1 MLDLRSIA
9 RALGGEVSGHQV
21 LAPGPGHSPKDRSLA
36 IRISDT
42 APDGFLIY
50 SHCNDD
56 WRDCRDYVR
65 SKLGLPAWAP
75 GDDREQQRTIKPQY
89 IDKWDFDMI
98 DLEVEQAR
106 HRTEDDL
113 VRIERAQGVW
123 NESGDPRRTV
133 TESYLQSRAL
143 DLPGHLA
150 GEVLRFHP
158 RCPWRNENTGRTDF
172 IPCMIAAFRSIDD
185 GIVTA
190 VHRIRLDQPERWPKT
205 ERRMLGI
212 VQRAAVQLGAPTSK
226 LAIGEGIETAM
237 AAMQLGVEPV
247 AWALGSAGAISFFP
261 VIDGV
266 TELTVLGE
274 AGAAS
279 DRAVKICGRRWRRA
293 SRRVFVSRPKRGSD
307 HNDVLMQR
315 RVS

>member
-9 RALGGEVSGHQV
+9 RVLGGDVSGRQV
-21 LAPGPGHSPKDRSLA
+21 LAPGPGHSPRDRSLA
-36 IRISDT
+36 IGISDT
-42 APDGFLIY
+42 APDGLLIY

-113 VRIERAQGVW
+113 VRIDRAQGLW
-123 NESGDPRRTV
+123 REAGDPRSTLV
-133 TESYLQSRAL
+133 QDYLKSRAL
-143 DLPGHLA
+143 LLPDHLA

-158 RCPWRNENTGRTDF
+158 RAPWRNEETGRTDF
-172 IPCMIAAFRSIDD
+172 IPCMVAAFRSLDD
-185 GIVTA
+185 NIITA
-190 VHRIRLDQPERWPKT
+190 VHRIRLDRPERWPKT
-205 ERRMLGI
+205 ERRMFGP
-212 VQRAAVQLGAPTSK
+212 VQRAAVQLGAANNH
-226 LAIGEGIETAM
+226 LAIGEGIETCM
-237 AAMQLGVEPV
+237 AAMQLGVETS

-261 VIDGV
+261 VVDGV
-266 TELTVLGE
+266 AELTILGE
-274 AGAAS
+274 AGSAS

-293 SRRVFVSRPKRGSD
+293 SRRVFVSRPKQGSD

>member
-9 RALGGEVSGHQV
+9 RILGGEVSGHQV

-42 APDGFLIY
+42 APDGLLIY

-75 GDDREQQRTIKPQY
+75 GDGREQQRTIKPQY

-98 DLEVEQAR
+98 DLEVEQAL

-123 NESGDPRRTV
+123 NESGEPRRTV

-205 ERRMLGI
+205 DRRMLGI

-226 LAIGEGIETAM
+226 LAIGEGVETCM

-261 VIDGV
+261 VVDGV

-274 AGAAS
+274 AGSAS
-279 DRAVKICGRRWRRA
+279 DRAMKICGRRWRRA

>member
-1 MLDLRSIA
+1 MLDLRLIA
-9 RALGGEVSGHQV
+9 RVLGGDVSGRQV

-36 IRISDT
+36 IGISDT
-42 APDGFLIY
+42 APDGLLIY

-75 GDDREQQRTIKPQY
+75 GDGREQQRTIKPQY
-89 IDKWDFDMI
+89 IDKWDFDTI

-106 HRTEDDL
+106 HRSEDDL
-113 VRIERAQGVW
+113 VRIDRAQSFW
-123 NESGDPRRTV
+123 IEAGDPRGTLV
-133 TESYLQSRAL
+133 EDYLKSRAL
-143 DLPGHLA
+143 LLPDHLA

-158 RCPWRNENTGRTDF
+158 RTPWRNENTGRTDF
-172 IPCMIAAFRSIDD
+172 IPCMIAAFRSLDD
-185 GIVTA
+185 NIVTA
-190 VHRIRLDQPERWPKT
+190 VHRIRLDRPERWPKT
-205 ERRMLGI
+205 ERRMFGI
-212 VQRAAVQLGAPTSK
+212 VQRAAVQLSAANGK
-226 LAIGEGIETAM
+226 LAIGEGVETCM
-237 AAMQLGVEPV
+237 AAMQLGVEQT

-261 VIDGV
+261 VVDGV
-266 TELTVLGE
+266 AELTILGE
-274 AGAAS
+274 AGNAS

-293 SRRVFVSRPKRGSD
+293 SRRVFVSRPKHGSD

>member
-9 RALGGEVSGHQV
+9 RVLGGDVSGRQV

-36 IRISDT
+36 IGISDT
-42 APDGFLIY
+42 APDGLLIY

-89 IDKWDFDMI
+89 IDKWDFDTI

-113 VRIERAQGVW
+113 VRIDRAQSFW
-123 NESGDPRRTV
+123 IEAGDPRGTLG
-133 TESYLQSRAL
+133 EDYLKSRAL
-143 DLPGHLA
+143 LLPDHLA

-158 RCPWRNENTGRTDF
+158 RTPWRNENTGRTDF
-172 IPCMIAAFRSIDD
+172 IPCMIAAFRSLDD
-185 GIVTA
+185 NIVTA
-190 VHRIRLDQPERWPKT
+190 VHRIRLDRSERWPKT
-205 ERRMLGI
+205 ERRMFGI
-212 VQRAAVQLGAPTSK
+212 VQRAAVQLGAANGK
-226 LAIGEGIETAM
+226 LAIGEGVETCM
-237 AAMQLGVEPV
+237 AAMQLGVEQT

-261 VIDGV
+261 VVDGV
-266 TELTVLGE
+266 AELTILGE
-274 AGAAS
+274 AGNAS

>member
-9 RALGGEVSGHQV
+9 RALGGDVSGRQV
-21 LAPGPGHSPKDRSLA
+21 LAPGPNHSPKDRSLA
-36 IRISDT
+36 IGISDT
-42 APDGFLIY
+42 APDGLLIY

-65 SKLGLPAWAP
+65 SKLGLPAWTP
-75 GDDREQQRTIKPQY
+75 GDDREHQRTIKPQY

-113 VRIERAQGVW
+113 VRIERAQGLW
-123 NESGDPRRTV
+123 REAGDPRGTLV
-133 TESYLQSRAL
+133 EDYLKSRAL
-143 DLPGHLA
+143 LLPDHLA
-150 GEVLRFHP
+150 GKVLRFHP
-158 RCPWRNENTGRTDF
+158 RTPWRNENTGHTDF
-172 IPCMIAAFRSIDD
+172 IPCMVAAFRSIDD
-185 GIVTA
+185 NIITA
-190 VHRIRLDQPERWPKT
+190 VHRIRLDRPERWPKT
-205 ERRMLGI
+205 ERRMFGV
-212 VQRAAVQLGAPTSK
+212 VQRAAVQLGAANNN
-226 LAIGEGIETAM
+226 LAIGEGIETRM
-237 AAMQLGVEPV
+237 AAIQLGVETS

-261 VIDGV
+261 LIDGV

-274 AGAAS
+274 AGSAS

-293 SRRVFVSRPKRGSD
+293 SRRVFVSRPKQGSD

>member
-1 MLDLRSIA
+1 
-9 RALGGEVSGHQV
+9 
-21 LAPGPGHSPKDRSLA
+21 
-36 IRISDT
+36 
-42 APDGFLIY
+42 
-50 SHCNDD
+50 
-56 WRDCRDYVR
+56 
-65 SKLGLPAWAP
+65 
-75 GDDREQQRTIKPQY
+75 
-89 IDKWDFDMI
+89 
-98 DLEVEQAR
+98 
-106 HRTEDDL
+106 
-113 VRIERAQGVW
+113 
-123 NESGDPRRTV
+123 
-133 TESYLQSRAL
+133 
-143 DLPGHLA
+143 
-150 GEVLRFHP
+150 
-158 RCPWRNENTGRTDF
+158 
-172 IPCMIAAFRSIDD
+172 MIAAFRSIDD

-205 ERRMLGI
+205 DRRMLGI

-226 LAIGEGIETAM
+226 LAIGEGVETCM

-274 AGAAS
+274 AGSAS
-279 DRAVKICGRRWRRA
+279 DRAMKICGRRWRRA

>member
-9 RALGGEVSGHQV
+9 RALGGDVSGRQV
-21 LAPGPGHSPKDRSLA
+21 LAPGPNHSPKDRSLA
-36 IRISDT
+36 IGISDT
-42 APDGFLIY
+42 APDGLLIY

-65 SKLGLPAWAP
+65 SKLGLPAWTP
-75 GDDREQQRTIKPQY
+75 GDDREHQRTIKPQY

-113 VRIERAQGVW
+113 VRIERAQGLW
-123 NESGDPRRTV
+123 REAGDPRGTLV
-133 TESYLQSRAL
+133 EDYLKSRAL
-143 DLPGHLA
+143 LLPDHLA
-150 GEVLRFHP
+150 GKVLRFHP
-158 RCPWRNENTGRTDF
+158 RTPWRNENTGHTDF
-172 IPCMIAAFRSIDD
+172 IPCMVAAFRSIDD
-185 GIVTA
+185 NIITA
-190 VHRIRLDQPERWPKT
+190 VHRIRLDRPERWPKT
-205 ERRMLGI
+205 ERRMFGI
-212 VQRAAVQLGAPTSK
+212 VQRAAVQLGAANNN
-226 LAIGEGIETAM
+226 LAIGEGIETCM
-237 AAMQLGVEPV
+237 AAIQLGVETS

-261 VIDGV
+261 LIDGV

-274 AGAAS
+274 AGSAS

-293 SRRVFVSRPKRGSD
+293 SRRVFVSRPKQGSD